1 MKPIKKIIL
10 VDDDADDREFIR
22 EAFIEAKPEN
32 TEIEVYQNGET
43 LLEALKSSPR
53 EEFPSLILL
62 DLNMPGKDGKT
73 ILTEIKSSD
82 ALSHIPVV
90 ILTTSS
96 SEKER
101 DRCYD
106 VGANCFVT
114 KPSKFSRMVDLVRS
128 LVSLWVPNRN
138 YF

>member
-1 MKPIKKIIL
+1 ML
-10 VDDDADDREFIR
+10 VDDDADDRELIR
-22 EAFIEAKPEN
+22 EAFLEARTEN
-32 TEIEVYQNGET
+32 TEIEVFPDGET
-43 LLEALKSSPR
+43 MIEVLKGSSR
-53 EEFPSLILL
+53 EEYPSLILL

-73 ILTEIKSSD
+73 ILSEIKSNESF
-82 ALSHIPVV
+82 SHIPVV

-96 SEKER
+96 SDMER

-106 VGANCFVT
+106 SGANCFVT
-114 KPSKFSRMVDLVRS
+114 KPSKFTTMVDLLRS